1 MSYATAGHYPSRIVM
16 THDSRVAETSR
27 SISEN
32 SAISDR
38 ASPIGGPPP
47 SLADKPG
54 QFSPP
59 PFSQDSRLSVL
70 IAEDNFA
77 NQLIAKTLLIR
88 AGYTVTTAN
97 DGAQAVAASEA
108 QPFDLILMD
117 IEMPELS
124 GIEVTEHIRKSGG
137 PNQNVL
143 IIALTAHGSSS
154 RRHAYHESG
163 INHVLPKPF
172 KIAQLENLLGRKA
185 AEAKQSVNAA
195 TTEKDILIDEKT
207 LAPLLDA
214 AGADGLATILKSF
227 WSSAYALHDDM
238 QKAHEALDRDRLQK
252 SAHALK
258 GASLNIGL
266 PAIAQQAVR
275 LQNAKTEDAP
285 QLLSTL
291 DDLLEKSRKALN
303 LRIGRST

>member
-1 MSYATAGHYPSRIVM
+1 MSYATAGHYPSRTVM

-38 ASPIGGPPP
+38 ASPTGGPPP
-47 SLADKPG
+47 SLPDKPG
-54 QFSPP
+54 QFSTPS
-59 PFSQDSRLSVL
+59 FSPDRRLSVL

-88 AGYTVTTAN
+88 AGYNVTTAN
-97 DGAQAVAASEA
+97 DGAQAVAASDAE
-108 QPFDLILMD
+108 PFDLILMD

-124 GIEVTEHIRKSGG
+124 GLEVTEHIRESCG

-143 IIALTAHGSSS
+143 IIALTAHGSNS
-154 RRHAYHESG
+154 RRHAYHKSG

-185 AEAKQSVNAA
+185 AGSKKSINPA
-195 TTEKDILIDEKT
+195 TADNDVLIDEKT
-207 LAPLLDA
+207 LAPLFDA

-227 WSSAYALHDDM
+227 WSSAYALHSDM
-238 QKAHEALDRDRLQK
+238 LKAHEALDRDRLQK

-258 GASLNIGL
+258 GAALNIGL

-275 LQNAKTEDAP
+275 LQNAKTEAAP
-285 QLLSTL
+285 RLLNTL
-291 DDLLEKSRKALN
+291 ADLLEKSRKALD
-303 LRIGRST
+303 LRLSRQL